1 MTRLSRRRFVAG
13 SAAGIGAAALPSFPS
28 EAQTVVTRSNLAS
41 PNGQIN
47 LRKYARAVGLMKA
60 RPTRDPLSWNFQW
73 FTHAVPSNTT
83 KAAAINAAFGPAP
96 SPAKT
101 LANLMW
107 NTCQAHFN
115 PVDEQFFLPWH
126 RMYVC
131 FLESII
137 RRVLNDAT
145 FALPYWNYSVPSG
158 FALPAQFRMQGD
170 PVFGP
175 LFEPKRRAQVNAGQP
190 IFAGIGTASDLS
202 PAASLAQAN
211 YLPSGVNPG
220 FNQHLDQN
228 LHGNVHVFVGGNQN
242 MGSVPFAAGD
252 PIFWMHH
259 CNIDRLW
266 VTWNQNHAN
275 PNNAPFVN
283 KSFVF
288 AGQNGQRLNAVVRD
302 FRTPARC
309 GYRYDQLAAPA
320 PLVVAAPPIPSPT
333 TAAAGPVQPVTVATP
348 AAAGAVTLGTGPARV
363 DLRATET
370 PSVAAG
376 APGGAAAP
384 LAARVEALPAN
395 RRIYLV
401 LRNLSAAMS
410 PEAIYRV
417 YLDLP
422 EGASDDPLNS
432 HYVGSFNFFDAA
444 AHGGDH
450 SGASKPFSFDI
461 TALIANLQARG
472 VLKSEHTVT
481 IVPSGQP
488 TEEARAVVGEI
499 AIVEQ

>member
-190 IFAGIGTASDLS
+190 ISPGSEPQAISAPPPLS
-202 PAASLAQAN
+202 P
-211 YLPSGVNPG
+211 
-220 FNQHLDQN
+220 
-228 LHGNVHVFVGGNQN
+228 
-242 MGSVPFAAGD
+242 
-252 PIFWMHH
+252 
-259 CNIDRLW
+259 
-266 VTWNQNHAN
+266 
-275 PNNAPFVN
+275 
-283 KSFVF
+283 K
-288 AGQNGQRLNAVVRD
+288 
-302 FRTPARC
+302 
-309 GYRYDQLAAPA
+309 
-320 PLVVAAPPIPSPT
+320 PT
-333 TAAAGPVQPVTVATP
+333 TCPRASIPASTSISTRTCTATC
-348 AAAGAVTLGTGPARV
+348 TY
-363 DLRATET
+363 
-370 PSVAAG
+370 S
-376 APGGAAAP
+376 
-384 LAARVEALPAN
+384 
-395 RRIYLV
+395 
-401 LRNLSAAMS
+401 SAATRTWARFRS
-410 PEAIYRV
+410 PRAIR
-417 YLDLP
+417 
-422 EGASDDPLNS
+422 
-432 HYVGSFNFFDAA
+432 SF
-444 AHGGDH
+444 GC
-450 SGASKPFSFDI
+450 I
-461 TALIANLQARG
+461 
-472 VLKSEHTVT
+472 
-481 IVPSGQP
+481 
-488 TEEARAVVGEI
+488 I
-499 AIVEQ
+499 AISTGSG